1 MLRREGGDTEVIFTD
16 ENGEIIVDEDGAPIT
31 DREAAA
37 ERAGVDLSEEAAA
50 EQEGVGDALAKPGEG
65 VWANYD
71 FVPGDRIIFYEDY
84 ESERVGNFP
93 RRLEFK
99 NGNWEVVEWEG
110 RRLLRSVERG
120 GAFNIPLSETLPERF
135 TLEFDVYWSHGNQI
149 LWITPDS
156 DDLDPDPGRYRDA
169 SRLVV
174 AEGGTGVETMNADR
188 SKSVT
193 RVRGTIVNGITP
205 IRVMADGSYIK
216 VYVGE
221 QRVANMPNAIFPRT
235 EALQFF
241 SGGSTSPENPAYIG
255 PIRIAESTM
264 SLYDALVEEGRVA
277 TQGIL
282 FDLDSD
288 VIRPESTP
296 TLQEIGE
303 MLTNHADLR
312 IAIEGHTDSSGDDA
326 HNLELSDRRANA
338 VRRFLIEAY
347 GIDDG
352 RLEAQG
358 FGESDPIDVND
369 TPEGRQNNRRVELV
383 QLDG

>member
-1 MLRREGGDTEVIFTD
+1 M
-16 ENGEIIVDEDGAPIT
+16 
-31 DREAAA
+31 
-37 ERAGVDLSEEAAA
+37 
-50 EQEGVGDALAKPGEG
+50 
-65 VWANYD
+65 
-71 FVPGDRIIFYEDY
+71 
-84 ESERVGNFP
+84 
-93 RRLEFK
+93 
-99 NGNWEVVEWEG
+99 
-110 RRLLRSVERG
+110 
-120 GAFNIPLSETLPERF
+120 
-135 TLEFDVYWSHGNQI
+135 
-149 LWITPDS
+149 
-156 DDLDPDPGRYRDA
+156 
-169 SRLVV
+169 V

-358 FGESDPIDVND
+358 FGESNPIDVND